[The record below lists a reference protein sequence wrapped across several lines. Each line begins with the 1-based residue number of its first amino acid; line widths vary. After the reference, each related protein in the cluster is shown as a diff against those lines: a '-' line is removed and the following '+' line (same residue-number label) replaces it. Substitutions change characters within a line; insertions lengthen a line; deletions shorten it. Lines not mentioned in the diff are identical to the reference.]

1 MRGVGMIGER
11 WISSGAWAASRRTTA
26 RPLPV
31 LDPDARGGV
40 RLERCDLHRATISRY
55 AELVAILGDMK
66 GRLDEMNEISEMT
79 SRRLQML
86 MDRRAKFLQ
95 TLSNIMKKI
104 SSTQDALVQN

>member
-1 MRGVGMIGER
+1 MIGER
-11 WISSGAWAASRRTTA
+11 WISPGAWAASRRTTA

-66 GRLDEMNEISEMT
+66 GRLDEMNEISGM
-79 SRRLQML
+79 SSLRLQML
-86 MDRRAKFLQ
+86 MDRAAPNFCRHGP
-95 TLSNIMKKI
+95 TS
-104 SSTQDALVQN
+104 